1 MSYAPYEGLVAPARA
16 SAHPAR
22 LLVGSALTLLLF
34 LGFGFVY
41 SRLHRAL
48 VTPETWAGIIDES
61 ANGSSAAGVLINL
74 YLFVP
79 LIAALGIAMAMVHGR
94 RIAGLIGPPHLA
106 LVQFRKVA
114 VAIILLMAALT
125 LVPTGG
131 GPEPVL
137 NMAPGRW
144 LLLLPLGLAGLV
156 IQTGAEELVFRG
168 YLQSQLA
175 ARFRHPAIWLGVPA
189 AAFGLLHLDPVMH
202 GADSWLVV
210 IWACGFG
217 LAAGDLTARSGTL
230 GPAIALHLV
239 NNLGAVLIAAPEG
252 IFDGLALYVYP
263 LSLGDG
269 GGLTSWLALDLMMLA
284 CSWLAARLVLR
295 R

>member
-1 MSYAPYEGLVAPARA
+1 MSYAPHEGLVAPARA

-22 LLVGSALTLLLF
+22 LLAGSALTMLLF
-34 LGFGFVY
+34 LGFSFAY

-48 VTPETWAGIIDES
+48 VAPETWEAIADGS
-61 ANGSSAAGVLINL
+61 ADGSTATGVLINL
-74 YLFVP
+74 YLFVL
-79 LIAALGIAMAMVHGR
+79 LIAALAMALALVHER
-94 RIAGLIGPPHLA
+94 RIAGLIGPPGLA
-106 LVQFRKVA
+106 LAQFRKVA
-114 VAIILLMAALT
+114 VALILLLAVLAF
-125 LVPTGG
+125 VPTGEG
-131 GPEPVL
+131 PAPEP

-144 LLLLPLGLAGLV
+144 LMLLPLGLAGLL

-175 ARFRHPAIWLGVPA
+175 ARFRHPAIWLGLPA

-210 IWACGFG
+210 IWAFGFG
-217 LAAGDLTARSGTL
+217 LAAGDLTARSGSL

-239 NNLGAVLIAAPEG
+239 NNMGAVLIAAPQG
-252 IFDGLALYVYP
+252 MFDGLALYVYP
-263 LSLGDG
+263 LAPGDG
-269 GGLTSWLALDLMMLA
+269 MGLTTWLPVDLMMLA
-284 CSWLAARLVLR
+284 CSWLAARLALR